1 MAAWASRC
9 VAMSPALTRHS
20 ALETVPGWA
29 VEEFLRVC
37 HRDTERQACVVPLYE
52 DGIGFAFGASISEGG
67 IGFVAWMSA
76 VDEAGFGAVF
86 EEARKSLAAGLFL
99 PRWREPVHVPIGER
113 DAVIEVLSYESWG
126 RAREYFNCVLF
137 GVNAVALEAGGGRCS
152 FMPAQFRMP
161 VANSPHPS
169 VRPHPAA
176 AGQSR
181 DEMPEVYNDQ
191 KYITFNRSVAVEEF
205 ERGTRVTL
213 DQPIVILEKPG
224 ARFEMSVVSA
234 ATGSRGC
241 AGMRGVL
248 EAGRMSVDTSDR
260 IVITSWDGSLELS
273 SIAFAVWIVRGW
285 YVDPY
290 GRRPRSGYLG
300 SFSAP
305 FAEVGAARRIQGFW
319 RRRRCDPNHPVGNK
333 LLRLDYE
340 KAFCE

>member
-1 MAAWASRC
+1 M
-9 VAMSPALTRHS
+9 MSALTCHY
-20 ALETVPGWA
+20 ALETVPRWA

-37 HRDTERQACVVPLYE
+37 NRDTGGQACVVPLYE

-99 PRWREPVHVPIGER
+99 PRWREPVHVPIGES
-113 DAVIEVLSYESWG
+113 DAVIEVLSYETVG
-126 RAREYFNCVLF
+126 RAREYFKCVLF
-137 GVNAVALEAGGGRCS
+137 GVNAVAVGRGLLA
-152 FMPAQFRMP
+152 AQFRMP
-161 VANSPHPS
+161 VANIPHPS

-176 AGQSR
+176 AGAYSR
-181 DEMPEVYNDQ
+181 DETPEVDNDQ
-191 KYITFNRSVAVEEF
+191 KYITFNRCVAVEEF

-224 ARFEMSVVSA
+224 RRFEMSVVSA

-241 AGMRGVL
+241 AGMLGVI
-248 EAGRMSVDTSDR
+248 ESGRMSVDMSDR
-260 IVITSWDGSLELS
+260 IVITSCDGALVLS

-290 GRRPRSGYLG
+290 GRRSPSGCLG

-305 FAEVGAARRIQGFW
+305 FAEVGAATRIQRFW

-340 KAFCE
+340 KAICG